1 MKLRFKLNHF
11 YQGQNAPFLYA
22 ADAGLFARAG
32 IDITFIEGFSS
43 SQVTR
48 ALLEDEA
55 DLGFGDVTSVLEHA
69 IRSDTTPISALMPIY
84 VRSPCAIAYQ
94 RREVPLQLRDL
105 EGATLCGPQG
115 DTSARLLPLLLARNG
130 LADMRYQLLVV
141 SPAERDQLMAD
152 HAVLGATCFDATIK
166 FAMPMRGH
174 DSSGLQFLYFADHGL
189 DIYSSAV
196 IALRGVLDAHPGLQ
210 EALAQIIRQAWDDC
224 RADPQRGVTAVLSRQ
239 QDADPLITAAQL
251 EWVLTHQ
258 VYHPSQPPFVFNLDS
273 PRWTDTLS
281 VAEYAATGATSP
293 AARTV
298 SLADVIVSPTRVS
311 KRNGK

>member
-1 MKLRFKLNHF
+1 MKLRFKLNHY
-11 YQGQNAPFLYA
+11 YQGQNSPFLYA
-22 ADAGLFARAG
+22 ADAGLFAQAG

-69 IRSDTTPISALMPIY
+69 IRSGTAPIAALLPIY

-94 RREVPLQLRDL
+94 RRETPLQLHDL
-105 EGATLCGPQG
+105 DGAGLCGPQG

-130 LADMRYQLLVV
+130 LAGMRYDMQIV

-196 IALRGVLDAHPGLQ
+196 IAKRSLLDAHPGL
-210 EALAQIIRQAWDDC
+210 AKTLGQIIRQAWDDC
-224 RADPQRGVTAVLSRQ
+224 QTDPGRGIVAVLARQ
-239 QDADPLITAAQL
+239 PDADPLITGAQL

-258 VYHPSQPPFVFNLDS
+258 VYHPSQPPFVFDRS
-273 PRWTDTLS
+273 STRWADTIS
-281 VAEYAATGATSP
+281 VAEYAATGAMAPT
-293 AARTV
+293 AQTI
-298 SLADVIVSPTRVS
+298 SLAEATAATEPS
-311 KRNGK
+311 

>member
-11 YQGQNAPFLYA
+11 YQGQNSPFLYA
-22 ADAGLFARAG
+22 ADAGLFTQAG
-32 IDITFIEGFSS
+32 VDIAFIEGFSS

-69 IRSDTTPISALMPIY
+69 IRSGTAPISALLPIY

-94 RREVPLQLRDL
+94 RRKVPLQLRDL
-105 EGATLCGPQG
+105 DGARLCGPQG

-130 LADMRYQLLVV
+130 LAGLRYDMQVV

-196 IALRGVLDAHPGLQ
+196 IASRSVLDNHPGLAQ
-210 EALAQIIRQAWDDC
+210 ALSQIIRQAWNDC
-224 RADPQRGVTAVLSRQ
+224 HADPNRGVASVLARQ
-239 QDADPLITAAQL
+239 PDVDPLIIRAQL

-258 VYHPSQPPFVFNLDS
+258 VYHPSQKPFVFDRNS
-273 PRWTDTLS
+273 TRWADTIS
-281 VAEYAATGATSP
+281 VAEYAATGATIPTEQSI
-293 AARTV
+293 
-298 SLADVIVSPTRVS
+298 SLAETIIATEP
-311 KRNGK
+311 G